1 MSYLLERPYWFA
13 VFAALILLTLFV
25 CIKAGQASSK
35 RYKANEA
42 IMKKLKEENILRNE
56 FAVLTDSL
64 IEKSEPAKLFKGVAL
79 NLQKRVSDADDMNTE
94 FEKLAQEQKEIY
106 ALSFVVEDGGEKLSE
121 FFKTNGQP
129 VTGIACDAFKKLF
142 DGRASEIFESEYRSF
157 DDNNEDASVIPEEIE
172 KNDSEFARLVSENEI
187 CEAAGI
193 FIKNNAEKFI

>member
-1 MSYLLERPYWFA
+1 MQYLIERPYWF
-13 VFAALILLTLFV
+13 VIFGVLILITLFV

-79 NLQKRVSDADDMNTE
+79 NLQKRVSDAADMNTE
-94 FEKLAQEQKEIY
+94 FEKLTQEQKEIY
-106 ALSFVVEDGGEKLSE
+106 ALSFVAEDGSEKLSE

-129 VTGIACDAFKKLF
+129 VTGIALEAFKRIF
-142 DGRASEIFESEYRSF
+142 DGSAVEIFEREYNSF
-157 DDNNEDASVIPEEIE
+157 DENNEDTSVIPEEIQKSDE
-172 KNDSEFARLVSENEI
+172 EFAQLIFSDTI
-187 CEAAGI
+187 CDTAGK
-193 FIKNNAEKFI
+193 FIKENSEKFI